1 MAFLNES
8 AFVAIGFALFV
19 ILVWRKAGAAIS
31 TMLDDRTNK
40 IKAEL
45 DEAQALRD
53 EAVAELAKYQ
63 RLAREAADEAKM
75 ILSNAESI
83 AARIT
88 EAAEAKAEAS
98 IKRREQ
104 QAAAKIEAA
113 EAALVSELRTKSA
126 SLAIAAAQSVISD
139 KLDAEA
145 SLALVEESAKQIA
158 ASKN

>member
-45 DEAQALRD
+45 DEAQSLRD
-53 EAVAELAKYQ
+53 EAAAELAKYCQ

-75 ILSNAESI
+75 ILQMLKAQLHASQKQLRQKQKHLLNAANS
-83 AARIT
+83 
-88 EAAEAKAEAS
+88 K
-98 IKRREQ
+98 Q
-104 QAAAKIEAA
+104 Q
-113 EAALVSELRTKSA
+113 LR
-126 SLAIAAAQSVISD
+126 L
-139 KLDAEA
+139 KLQK
-145 SLALVEESAKQIA
+145 LR
-158 ASKN
+158 

>member
-19 ILVWRKAGAAIS
+19 ILVWKKAATAIGA
-31 TMLDDRTNK
+31 MLDERTAT

-45 DEAQALRD
+45 EEAQSLRE
-53 EAVAELAKYQ
+53 EAAAELAKYQ
-63 RLAREAADEAKM
+63 KLSREAADEAKQ
-75 ILSNAESI
+75 ILVNAEST

-104 QAAAKIEAA
+104 QAKAKIEAA
-113 EAALVSELRTKSA
+113 ESALVAELRAKSA
-126 SLAIAAAQSVISD
+126 SLAVSAAQAVMTD
-139 KLDAEA
+139 KLDVDA
-145 SLALVEESAKQIA
+145 SLALVEDSVKQIA
-158 ASKN
+158 ATQK

>member
-45 DEAQALRD
+45 DEAQSLRD
-53 EAVAELAKYQ
+53 EAAAELAKYQ

-75 ILSNAESI
+75 ILANAEST

-126 SLAIAAAQSVISD
+126 SLAIVAAQSVIQD